1 MILATNAKLVDTAP
15 NLKRKY
21 LFCNSYDLIRCKM
34 RHYIEST
41 AVVQWVLLSIFEY
54 VKSVDTKDVQSVST
68 CKTVSQEEQVDT
80 LA

>member
-1 MILATNAKLVDTAP
+1 
-15 NLKRKY
+15 
-21 LFCNSYDLIRCKM
+21 M

-41 AVVQWVLLSIFEY
+41 AVVQWVFLSIFEY

-68 CKTVSQEEQVDT
+68 CKTVGQEEQVDT